1 MKTLL
6 STVAFAA
13 LLAGTPAFAANDP
26 AAAPAATA
34 PSTMDNNVIKPVD
47 PNAAPDTSAQ
57 APVDNTDQNAQ
68 APAVNPPA
76 AASGWVASQAADDK
90 LASNWIGTTVYS
102 PANESV
108 GDINDLVIDK
118 DGKVSAIVVGVGG
131 FLGIGEKNVAVP
143 FSAVTATAD
152 QNGKLKLTIQ
162 ADKAALEAAPE
173 FKTLAAL
180 NASRPATQ
188 DPMNPAPTQ

>member
-1 MKTLL
+1 M
-6 STVAFAA
+6 
-13 LLAGTPAFAANDP
+13 
-26 AAAPAATA
+26 
-34 PSTMDNNVIKPVD
+34 
-47 PNAAPDTSAQ
+47 
-57 APVDNTDQNAQ
+57 
-68 APAVNPPA
+68 
-76 AASGWVASQAADDK
+76 
-90 LASNWIGTTVYS
+90 
-102 PANESV
+102 

-143 FSAVTATAD
+143 FSAVTAAAD

-180 NASRPATQ
+180 NASRPTTQ